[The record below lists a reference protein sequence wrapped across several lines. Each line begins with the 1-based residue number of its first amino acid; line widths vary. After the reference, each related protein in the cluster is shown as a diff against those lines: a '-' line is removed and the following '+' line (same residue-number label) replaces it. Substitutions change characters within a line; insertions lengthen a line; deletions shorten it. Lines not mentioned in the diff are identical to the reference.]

1 MTTTIIYIGSFLA
14 LLGVLVTIHEY
25 GHFIFAR
32 IFKVHVQRFS
42 LGMGPVIYKRLDKH
56 GTEFAVSALPLG
68 GYVSMITNKLIELE
82 PEVKKE
88 LTAEQIKNTF
98 DSKPK
103 WQRALVMLAG
113 PVANFI
119 LAVGILSLI
128 FVNSV
133 ERQFIPEV
141 SNISSQY
148 LLSYSDLKTG
158 DILTGI
164 NEKHVSSLQD
174 IRLELLSLSGTN
186 GIIEFTFI
194 SGPRAFEYKV
204 SVPVENYL
212 SDPDEQN
219 APENFMGFD
228 LSMKLQPIVG
238 VIDQNSEASK
248 SELMVNDRILAV
260 NSQSIK
266 SFEDL
271 GIFLKDY
278 QGSDLDLKI
287 LRDEQTLYLNIPLS
301 IRQNQNGEEERYIG
315 IMPGLKRSY
324 FASLSKG
331 AYETYNLSI
340 KTLTFVG
347 KMITRDLGTQNL
359 SGPIGIVQMAGDT
372 AKAGL
377 MPFLY
382 LMALL
387 SISLGVLNLL
397 PIPVLDGGQ
406 LVMLGIEAVRG
417 SPMPEKMEN
426 LFYMSG
432 WVAVGFLMIFAVFND
447 ISKFL

>member
-1 MTTTIIYIGSFLA
+1 
-14 LLGVLVTIHEY
+14 
-25 GHFIFAR
+25 
-32 IFKVHVQRFS
+32 
-42 LGMGPVIYKRLDKH
+42 MGPVIYKKLDKH
-56 GTEFAVSALPLG
+56 GTEFALSALPLG
-68 GYVSMITNKLIELE
+68 GYVAFHTEKAAVDELDLQHPLT
-82 PEVKKE
+82 PE
-88 LTAEQIKNTF
+88 QNKNTF
-98 DSKPK
+98 ESKPK

-119 LAVGILSLI
+119 LAIGILSAI

-141 SNISSQY
+141 SKISSQY
-148 LLSYSDLKTG
+148 LQINSSLKAG
-158 DILTGI
+158 DILTSI
-164 NEKHVSSLQD
+164 NEKKVSSLQD

-186 GIIEFTFI
+186 GTINFGFKTG
-194 SGPRAFEYKV
+194 SRASKYIV

-219 APENFMGFD
+219 TPENFMGFD
-228 LSMKLQPIVG
+228 LSMKLQPTIG
-238 VIDQNSEASK
+238 VIAKDTEAAK
-248 SELMVNDRILAV
+248 SGLMINDRILAV

-271 GIFLKDY
+271 RIFLQDY

-287 LRDEQTLYLNIPLS
+287 LRDEQTLYINVPLS
-301 IRQNQNGEEERYIG
+301 TRTNADGKEEKYIG
-315 IMPGLKRSY
+315 IMPGLKRS
-324 FASLSKG
+324 FFSSVSKG
-331 AYETYNLSI
+331 AYETYNLSV

-372 AKAGL
+372 AKAGF

>member
-1 MTTTIIYIGSFLA
+1 MIYLLSAIV
-14 LLGVLVTIHEY
+14 LLGVLIAIHEF
-25 GHFIFAR
+25 GHFIVGR
-32 IFKVHVQRFS
+32 MCNIHIYRFS
-42 LGMGPVIYKRLDKH
+42 IGMGPVIYKKLDKH
-56 GTEFAVSALPLG
+56 GTEFALSALPLG
-68 GYVSMITNKLIELE
+68 GYVAFHTEKASEEELDLQQPLT
-82 PEVKKE
+82 PEQNE
-88 LTAEQIKNTF
+88 NTF
-98 DSKPK
+98 ESKPK

-119 LAVGILSLI
+119 LAIGILSVI

-141 SNISSQY
+141 SAVSSQY
-148 LLSYSDLKTG
+148 LQSNSSLKAG
-158 DILTGI
+158 DILISI
-164 NEKHVSSLQD
+164 NDKPVSNLQD

-186 GIIEFTFI
+186 GAINFNFVTG
-194 SGPRAFEYKV
+194 SRASEYTV

-212 SDPDEQN
+212 SDPEEQN

-228 LSMKLQPIVG
+228 LFMKLQPTVG
-238 VIDQNSEASK
+238 EIAKGAEASK
-248 SELMVNDRILAV
+248 SGLMVNDRILAV
-260 NSQSIK
+260 NSQPIK
-266 SFEDL
+266 SFDDL
-271 GIFLKDY
+271 RAFLHDY
-278 QGSDLDLKI
+278 QGLDLDLEI
-287 LRDEQTLYLNIPLS
+287 LRAEKSLYLNVPLS
-301 IRQNQNGEEERYIG
+301 TRTNTDGEEEKYIG
-315 IMPGLKRSY
+315 IMPGLKRS
-324 FASLSKG
+324 FLDSISKG

-347 KMITRDLGTQNL
+347 KMIKRDLGTQNL

-372 AKAGL
+372 AKAGF

>member
-1 MTTTIIYIGSFLA
+1 MIYLFSAIV
-14 LLGVLVTIHEY
+14 LLGVLIAIHEF
-25 GHFIFAR
+25 GHFIVGR
-32 IFKVHVQRFS
+32 MCKIHIYRFS
-42 LGMGPVIYKRLDKH
+42 IGMGPVIYKKLDKQ
-56 GTEFAVSALPLG
+56 GTEFALSALPLG
-68 GYVSMITNKLIELE
+68 GYVAFHTEKASEEELDLIKPLT
-82 PEVKKE
+82 PEQN
-88 LTAEQIKNTF
+88 ANTF
-98 DSKPK
+98 ESKPK

-113 PVANFI
+113 PAANFL
-119 LAVGILSLI
+119 LAIGILSLI

-141 SNISSQY
+141 STVSSQY
-148 LLSYSDLKTG
+148 LQNNSSLRAG
-158 DILTGI
+158 DILISI
-164 NEKHVSSLQD
+164 NGKKVSSLQD
-174 IRLELLSLSGTN
+174 IRLELLSLSGIN
-186 GIIEFTFI
+186 GMIDFTFM
-194 SGPRAFEYKV
+194 SDPSEFEYTL

-212 SDPDEQN
+212 SNPDEQN
-219 APENFMGFD
+219 APENFMGFS
-228 LSMKLQPIVG
+228 LSMKLQPTVG
-238 VIDQNSEASK
+238 VIAKDAQAAQSDLK
-248 SELMVNDRILAV
+248 VNDLILAV
-260 NSQSIK
+260 NSQPIK

-271 GIFLKDY
+271 RIFLQVY
-278 QGSDLDLKI
+278 QGSDIDLKI
-287 LRDEQTLYLNIPLS
+287 QREDQTLYLTVPLS
-301 IRQNQNGEEERYIG
+301 LRKNANGVEEKYIG

-324 FASLSKG
+324 FDSLSKG
-331 AYETYNLSI
+331 TYETYNLSI

-372 AKAGL
+372 AKAGF

-406 LVMLGIEAVRG
+406 LVMLGVEAIRG
-417 SPMPEKMEN
+417 SPIPEKMEN
-426 LFYMSG
+426 LFYISG

>member
-1 MTTTIIYIGSFLA
+1 MIYLLSAIV
-14 LLGVLVTIHEY
+14 LLGVLIAIHEF
-25 GHFIFAR
+25 GHFIVGR
-32 IFKVHVQRFS
+32 MCNIHIYRFS
-42 LGMGPVIYKRLDKH
+42 IGMGPVIYKKLDKH
-56 GTEFAVSALPLG
+56 GTEFAISALPLG
-68 GYVSMITNKLIELE
+68 GYVAFHSEKASEEDLDLQQPLT
-82 PEVKKE
+82 PEQSKS
-88 LTAEQIKNTF
+88 TF
-98 DSKPK
+98 ESRPR

-119 LAVGILSLI
+119 LSIGILSLI

-141 SNISSQY
+141 SGISSEFLQNN
-148 LLSYSDLKTG
+148 SPLKLG
-158 DILTGI
+158 DVLTAI
-164 NEKHVSSLQD
+164 NDKRVASLQD

-186 GIIEFTFI
+186 GLINFTFN
-194 SGPRAFEYKV
+194 SGALGFEYTV
-204 SVPVENYL
+204 PVPVENYL
-212 SDPDEQN
+212 SDPEKQN
-219 APENFMGFD
+219 APENHMGFD
-228 LSMKLQPIVG
+228 LFMKIQPTVG
-238 VIDQNSEASK
+238 LIAKDAEVAN

-260 NSQSIK
+260 NSQPIR

-271 GIFLKDY
+271 RQFLSDFE
-278 QGSDLDLKI
+278 GSDLDLKI
-287 LRDEQTLYLNIPLS
+287 QREEEILYFNVPLS
-301 IRQNQNGEEERYIG
+301 VRKNVNGDEEKYIG
-315 IMPGLKRSY
+315 IIPGFKRSLLD
-324 FASLSKG
+324 SLSKG
-331 AYETYNLSI
+331 TYETYNLSI

-372 AKAGL
+372 AKAGFL
-377 MPFLY
+377 PFLY

-417 SPMPEKMEN
+417 SPMPAKMEN

-432 WVAVGFLMIFAVFND
+432 WVAVGFLMIFAIFND

>member
-1 MTTTIIYIGSFLA
+1 MIYLISA
-14 LLGVLVTIHEY
+14 IVLLGVLIAIHEF
-25 GHFIFAR
+25 GHFIVGR
-32 IFKVHVQRFS
+32 MCNIHIYRFS
-42 LGMGPVIYKRLDKH
+42 IGMGPVIYKKLDKH
-56 GTEFAVSALPLG
+56 GTEFALSALPLG
-68 GYVSMITNKLIELE
+68 GYVAFHTEKAVVEELDLSQ
-82 PEVKKE
+82 P
-88 LTAEQIKNTF
+88 LTPDQNKNTF
-98 DSKPK
+98 ESKPR

-119 LAVGILSLI
+119 LAIGILSMI
-128 FVNSV
+128 FANSV

-141 SNISSQY
+141 SSVSSEY
-148 LLSYSDLKTG
+148 LQNNSTLKTG
-158 DILTGI
+158 DVLIAI
-164 NEKHVSSLQD
+164 NEKKVSSLQD
-174 IRLELLSLSGTN
+174 IRLELLALSGAN
-186 GIIEFTFI
+186 GRINFTFL
-194 SGPRAFEYKV
+194 SGQRPFEYEV
-204 SVPVENYL
+204 SVPVNNYL
-212 SDPDEQN
+212 SDPNEQN
-219 APENFMGFD
+219 APENFMGFE
-228 LSMKLQPIVG
+228 LLMKLQPTVG
-238 VIDQNSEASK
+238 IIAKDSNAAK
-248 SELMVNDRILAV
+248 SELKVNDRILEA
-260 NSQSIK
+260 NSQPIK

-271 GIFLKDY
+271 RILLQGY
-278 QGSDLDLKI
+278 QGSDLNFKVQ
-287 LRDEQTLYLNIPLS
+287 REEQTIYLNVPLS
-301 IRQNQNGEEERYIG
+301 TRKNAEGNEEKYIG
-315 IMPGLKRSY
+315 IIPGLKRS
-324 FASLSKG
+324 FFNSLSKG

-372 AKAGL
+372 AKAGF

-432 WVAVGFLMIFAVFND
+432 WVVVGFLMIFAVFND

>member
-1 MTTTIIYIGSFLA
+1 MIYLISA
-14 LLGVLVTIHEY
+14 IVLLGVLIAIHEF
-25 GHFIFAR
+25 GHFIVGR
-32 IFKVHVQRFS
+32 MCNIHIYRFS
-42 LGMGPVIYKRLDKH
+42 IGMGPVIYKKLDKH
-56 GTEFAVSALPLG
+56 GTEFALSALPLG
-68 GYVSMITNKLIELE
+68 GYVAFHTEKATEGELDLQQPLT
-82 PEVKKE
+82 PEQNE
-88 LTAEQIKNTF
+88 NTF
-98 DSKPK
+98 ESKPK

-113 PVANFI
+113 PAANFI
-119 LAVGILSLI
+119 LAIGILSII

-141 SNISSQY
+141 SNISSPY
-148 LLSYSDLKTG
+148 LKSNSSLKAG
-158 DILTGI
+158 DILTSI
-164 NEKHVSSLQD
+164 NEKKVSSLQD

-186 GIIEFTFI
+186 GSINFNFI
-194 SGPRAFEYKV
+194 TGPRASEYTV

-212 SDPDEQN
+212 SDADQQN

-228 LSMKLQPIVG
+228 LSMKLQPTVG
-238 VIDQNSEASK
+238 VIAKNTEAAK

-271 GIFLKDY
+271 REFLQDY
-278 QGSDLDLKI
+278 QGSDIDLEI
-287 LRDEQTLYLNIPLS
+287 LRGEKTLYINVPLS
-301 IRQNQNGEEERYIG
+301 TRSNADGKEEKYIG
-315 IMPGLKRSY
+315 IMPGLKRS
-324 FASLSKG
+324 FFDSFSKG
-331 AYETYNLSI
+331 AYETYNLSV

-347 KMITRDLGTQNL
+347 KMISRDLGTQNL

-372 AKAGL
+372 AKAGF

>member
-1 MTTTIIYIGSFLA
+1 MIYLLSAIV
-14 LLGVLVTIHEY
+14 LLGVLIAIHEF
-25 GHFIFAR
+25 GHFIVGR
-32 IFKVHVQRFS
+32 MCNIHIYRFS
-42 LGMGPVIYKRLDKH
+42 IGMGPVIYKKLDKH
-56 GTEFAVSALPLG
+56 GTEFALSALPLG
-68 GYVSMITNKLIELE
+68 GYVAFHTEKAAVEELE
-82 PEVKKE
+82 LQQPLTPEQNE
-88 LTAEQIKNTF
+88 NTF
-98 DSKPK
+98 ESKPK

-119 LAVGILSLI
+119 LAIGILSAI

-141 SNISSQY
+141 SNVSSQY
-148 LLSYSDLKTG
+148 LQSNSSLKAG
-158 DILTGI
+158 DILISI
-164 NEKHVSSLQD
+164 NEKQVSSLQD

-186 GIIEFTFI
+186 GVINFNFI
-194 SGPRAFEYKV
+194 TGSRESEYTV

-212 SDPDEQN
+212 SDPEEQN
-219 APENFMGFD
+219 TPENFMGFD
-228 LSMKLQPIVG
+228 LSIKLQPTVG
-238 VIDQNSEASK
+238 VIAKDTEAAK
-248 SELMVNDRILAV
+248 SGLMVNDRILAV
-260 NSQSIK
+260 NSQPIK

-271 GIFLKDY
+271 RVFLQDY

-287 LRDEQTLYLNIPLS
+287 LRAEQTLYLNVPLS
-301 IRQNQNGEEERYIG
+301 TRTNADGKEEKYIG
-315 IMPGLKRSY
+315 IMPGLKRS
-324 FASLSKG
+324 FFDSLSKG

-359 SGPIGIVQMAGDT
+359 SGPIGIVKMAGDS
-372 AKAGL
+372 ANAGL
-377 MPFLY
+377 LPFLY

-406 LVMLGIEAVRG
+406 LVMLGVEAVRG
-417 SPMPEKMEN
+417 SPMPDKMEN
-426 LFYMSG
+426 LFFMFG
-432 WVAVGFLMIFAVFND
+432 WIAVGSLMIFAIYND

>member
-1 MTTTIIYIGSFLA
+1 MIYLFSAIV
-14 LLGVLVTIHEY
+14 LLGVLIAIHEF
-25 GHFIFAR
+25 GHFIVGR
-32 IFKVHVQRFS
+32 MCKIHIYRFS
-42 LGMGPVIYKRLDKH
+42 IGMGPVIYKKLDKQ
-56 GTEFAVSALPLG
+56 GTEFALSALPLG
-68 GYVSMITNKLIELE
+68 GYVAFHTEKASEEELDLIKPLT
-82 PEVKKE
+82 PEQN
-88 LTAEQIKNTF
+88 ANTF
-98 DSKPK
+98 ESKPK

-113 PVANFI
+113 PAANFL
-119 LAVGILSLI
+119 LAIGILSLI

-141 SNISSQY
+141 STVSSQY
-148 LLSYSDLKTG
+148 LQNNSSLRAG
-158 DILTGI
+158 DILISI
-164 NEKHVSSLQD
+164 NGKKVSSLQD
-174 IRLELLSLSGTN
+174 IRLELLSLSGIN
-186 GIIEFTFI
+186 GMIDFTFM
-194 SGPRAFEYKV
+194 SDPSEFEYTL

-212 SDPDEQN
+212 SNPDEQN
-219 APENFMGFD
+219 APENFMGFS
-228 LSMKLQPIVG
+228 LSMKLQPTVG
-238 VIDQNSEASK
+238 VIAKDAQAAQSDLK
-248 SELMVNDRILAV
+248 VNDLILAV
-260 NSQSIK
+260 NSQPIK

-271 GIFLKDY
+271 RIFLQVY
-278 QGSDLDLKI
+278 QGSDIDLKI
-287 LRDEQTLYLNIPLS
+287 QREDQTLYLTVPLS
-301 IRQNQNGEEERYIG
+301 LRKNANGVEEKYIG
-315 IMPGLKRSY
+315 IMPGLKRS
-324 FASLSKG
+324 FFESLSKG
-331 AYETYNLSI
+331 TYETYNLSI

-372 AKAGL
+372 AKAGF

-406 LVMLGIEAVRG
+406 LVMLGVEAIRG

>member
-1 MTTTIIYIGSFLA
+1 MIYLLSAIV
-14 LLGVLVTIHEY
+14 LLGVLIAIHEF
-25 GHFIFAR
+25 GHFIVGR
-32 IFKVHVQRFS
+32 MCNIHIYRFS
-42 LGMGPVIYKRLDKH
+42 IGMGPVIYKKLDKH
-56 GTEFAVSALPLG
+56 GTEFAISALPLG
-68 GYVSMITNKLIELE
+68 GYVAFHSEKASEEDLDLQQPLT
-82 PEVKKE
+82 PEQKKS
-88 LTAEQIKNTF
+88 TF
-98 DSKPK
+98 ESRPR

-119 LAVGILSLI
+119 LSIGILSLI

-141 SNISSQY
+141 SGISSEFLQNN
-148 LLSYSDLKTG
+148 SPLKQG
-158 DILTGI
+158 DVLTAI
-164 NEKHVSSLQD
+164 NDKRVASLQD

-186 GIIEFTFI
+186 GLINFTFN
-194 SGPRAFEYKV
+194 SGALGFEYTV
-204 SVPVENYL
+204 PVPVENYL
-212 SDPDEQN
+212 SDPEKQN
-219 APENFMGFD
+219 APENHMGFD
-228 LSMKLQPIVG
+228 LFMKIQPTVG
-238 VIDQNSEASK
+238 LIAKDAEVAN

-260 NSQSIK
+260 NSQSIR

-271 GIFLKDY
+271 RQFLSDFE
-278 QGSDLDLKI
+278 GSDLDLKI
-287 LRDEQTLYLNIPLS
+287 QREEQILYFNVPLS
-301 IRQNQNGEEERYIG
+301 VRKNVNGDEEKYIG
-315 IMPGLKRSY
+315 IIPGFKRSLLD
-324 FASLSKG
+324 SLSKG
-331 AYETYNLSI
+331 TYETYNLSI

-372 AKAGL
+372 AKAGFL
-377 MPFLY
+377 PFLY

-417 SPMPEKMEN
+417 SPMPAKMEN

-432 WVAVGFLMIFAVFND
+432 WVAVGFLMIFAIFND

>member
-1 MTTTIIYIGSFLA
+1 MIYLLSAIV
-14 LLGVLVTIHEY
+14 LLGVLIAIHEF
-25 GHFIFAR
+25 GHFIVGR
-32 IFKVHVQRFS
+32 MCNIHIYRFS
-42 LGMGPVIYKRLDKH
+42 IGMGPVIYKKLDKH
-56 GTEFAVSALPLG
+56 GTEFAISALPLG
-68 GYVSMITNKLIELE
+68 GYVAFHTEKASEEDLDLQQPLTPEQNKS
-82 PEVKKE
+82 
-88 LTAEQIKNTF
+88 TF
-98 DSKPK
+98 ESRPK

-119 LAVGILSLI
+119 LSIGILSLI

-141 SNISSQY
+141 SGISSEFLQNN
-148 LLSYSDLKTG
+148 SPLKQG
-158 DILTGI
+158 DVLTAI
-164 NEKHVSSLQD
+164 NDKRVASLQD

-186 GIIEFTFI
+186 GLINFTFN
-194 SGPRAFEYKV
+194 SGALGFEYTV
-204 SVPVENYL
+204 PVPVENYL
-212 SDPDEQN
+212 SDPEKQN
-219 APENFMGFD
+219 APENHMGFD
-228 LSMKLQPIVG
+228 LFMKIQPTVG
-238 VIDQNSEASK
+238 LIAKDAEVAN

-260 NSQSIK
+260 NSQSIR

-271 GIFLKDY
+271 RQFLSDFE
-278 QGSDLDLKI
+278 GSDLDLKI
-287 LRDEQTLYLNIPLS
+287 QREEEILYFNVPLS
-301 IRQNQNGEEERYIG
+301 VRKNVNGDEEKYIG
-315 IMPGLKRSY
+315 IIPGFKRSLLD
-324 FASLSKG
+324 SLSKG
-331 AYETYNLSI
+331 TYETYNLSI

-372 AKAGL
+372 AKAGFL
-377 MPFLY
+377 PFLY

-417 SPMPEKMEN
+417 SPMPAKMEN

-432 WVAVGFLMIFAVFND
+432 WVAVGFLMIFAIFND

>member
-1 MTTTIIYIGSFLA
+1 MIYLLSAII
-14 LLGVLVTIHEY
+14 LLGVLIAIHEF
-25 GHFIFAR
+25 GHFIVGR
-32 IFKVHVQRFS
+32 MCNIHIYRFS
-42 LGMGPVIYKRLDKH
+42 IGMGPVIYKKLDKH
-56 GTEFAVSALPLG
+56 GTEFALSALPLG
-68 GYVSMITNKLIELE
+68 GYVAFHTEKAAVEELDLQHPLT
-82 PEVKKE
+82 PEQNV
-88 LTAEQIKNTF
+88 NTF
-98 DSKPK
+98 ESKPK

-119 LAVGILSLI
+119 LSIGILSAI

-141 SNISSQY
+141 SNVYSQHLQSNSS
-148 LLSYSDLKTG
+148 LKAG
-158 DILTGI
+158 DILTSI
-164 NEKHVSSLQD
+164 NEKKVSSLQD

-186 GIIEFTFI
+186 GIINYTFI
-194 SGPRAFEYKV
+194 TGARASEYTV

-228 LSMKLQPIVG
+228 LSMKLQPTIG
-238 VIDQNSEASK
+238 VIAKDSKAAK

-260 NSQSIK
+260 NSQQIK

-271 GIFLKDY
+271 RVFLRDY
-278 QGSDLDLKI
+278 QGSDVDLKI
-287 LRDEQTLYLNIPLS
+287 LRAEQTLYFNVPLS
-301 IRQNQNGEEERYIG
+301 IRINTDGEQEKFIG
-315 IMPGLKRSY
+315 IMPGLKRS
-324 FASLSKG
+324 FFDSFLKG

-372 AKAGL
+372 AKAGF

-406 LVMLGIEAVRG
+406 LVMLGIEALRG

-426 LFYMSG
+426 LFYISG

-447 ISKFL
+447 ITKFL

>member
-1 MTTTIIYIGSFLA
+1 MIYLLSAIV
-14 LLGVLVTIHEY
+14 LLGVLIAIHEF
-25 GHFIFAR
+25 GHFIVGR
-32 IFKVHVQRFS
+32 MCNIHIYRFS
-42 LGMGPVIYKRLDKH
+42 IGMGPVIYKKLDKH
-56 GTEFAVSALPLG
+56 GTEFAISALPLG
-68 GYVSMITNKLIELE
+68 GYVAFHSEKASEEDLDLQQPLT
-82 PEVKKE
+82 PEQSKS
-88 LTAEQIKNTF
+88 TF
-98 DSKPK
+98 ESRPR

-119 LAVGILSLI
+119 LSIGILSLI

-141 SNISSQY
+141 SGISSEFLQNN
-148 LLSYSDLKTG
+148 SPLKQG
-158 DILTGI
+158 DVLTAI
-164 NEKHVSSLQD
+164 NDKRVASLQD

-186 GIIEFTFI
+186 GLINFTFN
-194 SGPRAFEYKV
+194 SGALGFEYTV
-204 SVPVENYL
+204 PVPVENYL
-212 SDPDEQN
+212 SDPEKQN
-219 APENFMGFD
+219 APENHMGFD
-228 LSMKLQPIVG
+228 LSMKIQPTVG
-238 VIDQNSEASK
+238 LIAKDAEVAN

-260 NSQSIK
+260 NSQPIR

-271 GIFLKDY
+271 RQFLSDFE
-278 QGSDLDLKI
+278 GSDLDLKI
-287 LRDEQTLYLNIPLS
+287 QREEEILYFNVPLS
-301 IRQNQNGEEERYIG
+301 VRKNVNGDEEKYIG
-315 IMPGLKRSY
+315 IIPGFKRSLLD
-324 FASLSKG
+324 SLSKG
-331 AYETYNLSI
+331 TYETYNLSI

-372 AKAGL
+372 AKAGFL
-377 MPFLY
+377 PFLY

-417 SPMPEKMEN
+417 SPMPAKMEN

-432 WVAVGFLMIFAVFND
+432 WVAVGFLMIFAIFND

>member
-1 MTTTIIYIGSFLA
+1 MIYLLSAIV
-14 LLGVLVTIHEY
+14 LLGVLIAIHEF
-25 GHFIFAR
+25 GHFIVGR
-32 IFKVHVQRFS
+32 MCNIHIYRFS
-42 LGMGPVIYKRLDKH
+42 IGMGPVIYKKLDKH
-56 GTEFAVSALPLG
+56 GTEFALSALPLG
-68 GYVSMITNKLIELE
+68 GYVAFHTEKASEEELDLQQPLT
-82 PEVKKE
+82 PEQN
-88 LTAEQIKNTF
+88 TNTF
-98 DSKPK
+98 ESKPK

-119 LAVGILSLI
+119 LAIGILSVI

-141 SNISSQY
+141 SAVSSQY
-148 LLSYSDLKTG
+148 LQSNSSLKAG
-158 DILTGI
+158 DILISI
-164 NEKHVSSLQD
+164 NDKPVSNLQD

-186 GIIEFTFI
+186 GAINFNFVTG
-194 SGPRAFEYKV
+194 SRASEYTV

-212 SDPDEQN
+212 SDLEEQN

-228 LSMKLQPIVG
+228 LSMKLQPTVG
-238 VIDQNSEASK
+238 VIAKDAEASK
-248 SELMVNDRILAV
+248 SGLMVNDRILAV

-266 SFEDL
+266 SFDDL
-271 GIFLKDY
+271 RAFLQNY
-278 QGSDLDLKI
+278 QGLDLDLKI
-287 LRDEQTLYLNIPLS
+287 LRAEKTLYLNVPLS
-301 IRQNQNGEEERYIG
+301 TRTNADGEEEKYIG
-315 IMPGLKRSY
+315 IMPGLKRS
-324 FASLSKG
+324 FLDSLSKG

-372 AKAGL
+372 AKAGF

-426 LFYMSG
+426 LFFMSG